1 MPRIKIPSKYKNR
14 DGRQYWITLRNT
26 QNNENLIINSIK
38 LRQYLIFAKQSEE
51 YAKESSFFIL
61 AFSFDIV
68 FM

>member
-1 MPRIKIPSKYKNR
+1 M
-14 DGRQYWITLRNT
+14 